1 MDKKKVAKASARIGA
16 KSIIKSAMFASWV
29 AKTGLTVTHNVLG
42 GAASLTNSLMGGT
55 SLSTPAL
62 NLAQKAEKWGFSKL
76 DTGLAKLYQKANKIR

>member
-29 AKTGLTVTHNVLG
+29 AKTGLTVTHSVLG

-55 SLSTPAL
+55 SLSTRITSY
-62 NLAQKAEKWGFSKL
+62 NVCYTKL
-76 DTGLAKLYQKANKIR
+76 LRFRRTS